1 MTLGQ
6 FLQLLADNPTV
17 PLFFY
22 IALPL
27 TAFLASIFGKGE
39 GHVSPW
45 KYMYT
50 IVVYMACIPGIF
62 AFTLNIYLLL
72 FERRSI
78 LDTDIF
84 TQILPIVCMVIT
96 MWLVKR
102 NVDYDDIPGFGKLSG
117 LILMLSGLITLLWI
131 CEKMRI
137 FAITIIPFHYFIILF
152 IILIIGVTTGWKK
165 LNR

>member
-117 LILMLSGLITLLWI
+117 LILMLTGLITLLWI